1 MILDRRLPDGTA
13 DLFLPVLRKRAPNA
27 SIVVVTGYG
36 DQAGAVAALRSGA
49 ADYTLKPV
57 NADALRARLA
67 SLAETRRLGIE
78 KQRADS
84 AFSALVEAAPCL
96 IAIVGNDR
104 EILYVNSCAQNT
116 SGFDAAEISPHLPI
130 ERLVGRQREANPVAA
145 TQTSFECPLACKSGL
160 TRWIVW
166 QTQQLDNYR
175 GKPAVMAVG
184 QDITELQAAQ
194 QKALQAERL
203 AAIGEMMAGLSHES
217 RNALQRSK
225 ACIEML
231 ELEVSDRPDAIALVH
246 RLTKA
251 QEHLQRLYEEV
262 RSYAAPVTLNRESC
276 DIRLLWREVWSHV
289 LPLHPD
295 RVFDFQEEVSA
306 ADCRCLVDRFALG
319 QVFRNILE
327 NAATAS
333 PSPGRIV
340 VGCREAEIGDRPAL
354 EISFLDNG
362 PGLNAEQAERIFEP
376 FFTTKT
382 KGTGLGMAIA
392 KRIVDTHGGELFV
405 RKRTPPGA
413 EIVIVVPRGMH
424 E

>member
-1 MILDRRLPDGTA
+1 
-13 DLFLPVLRKRAPNA
+13 
-27 SIVVVTGYG
+27 
-36 DQAGAVAALRSGA
+36 
-49 ADYTLKPV
+49 
-57 NADALRARLA
+57 
-67 SLAETRRLGIE
+67 
-78 KQRADS
+78 
-84 AFSALVEAAPCL
+84 
-96 IAIVGNDR
+96 
-104 EILYVNSCAQNT
+104 
-116 SGFDAAEISPHLPI
+116 
-130 ERLVGRQREANPVAA
+130 
-145 TQTSFECPLACKSGL
+145 L

-276 DIRLLWREVWSHV
+276 DIRLLWREMWSHV
-289 LPLHPD
+289 RPLHPD
-295 RVFDFQEEVSA
+295 RVIELQEEVTA

-333 PSPGRIV
+333 PNPGRIV
-340 VGCREAEIGDRPAL
+340 VRCREVELGKRSAL

-413 EIVIVVPRGMH
+413 EIVIVVPRGIH